1 MKPTIQS
8 VSFGDVAIDGKTYAH
23 DVVILS
29 DGRVLRRKKKASRK
43 KFGTGHRLARAELAK
58 YFGSDPPALLIVG
71 TGHANMLRFS
81 NGSIRFLMKH
91 RIKAEFFPTPK
102 AMRRFNEAPEETAAL
117 IHVTC

>member
-8 VSFGDVAIDGKTYAH
+8 VSFGAISIDDKTYSY

-29 DGRVLRRKKKASRK
+29 DGKVLRRNKKASRK
-43 KFGTGHRLARAELAK
+43 KFGTGHHLARAELRR
-58 YFGSDPPALLIVG
+58 YFRCDPPTLLIVG

-91 RIKAEFFPTPK
+91 RIKARFYPTPE
-102 AMRRFNEAPEETAAL
+102 AVRQFNEAPEQTVAL